1 MPCVAL
7 PRKAHRNA
15 QDHIVRL
22 KMVHMWTGL
31 RRTQPFRVP
40 IEETRRG
47 EAWRGEERRGEERR
61 FAGSLVVSSARR
73 VSRARRAATIM
84 DENHVA
90 NVGEALRMR
99 AEAVA
104 TLEKYVHPI
113 SIPSPPPRKQ
123 CGGEAPGANVSE
135 RICGR
140 PRLCRQMIPS
150 CLSFLL
156 IPCRPL
162 HAFIASRSRALAG
175 AGRRL
180 SSCSK
185 GIMTP

>member
-1 MPCVAL
+1 M
-7 PRKAHRNA
+7 
-15 QDHIVRL
+15 
-22 KMVHMWTGL
+22 
-31 RRTQPFRVP
+31 
-40 IEETRRG
+40 
-47 EAWRGEERRGEERR
+47 
-61 FAGSLVVSSARR
+61 
-73 VSRARRAATIM
+73 M

-113 SIPSPPPRKQ
+113 PPPRKQ

-140 PRLCRQMIPS
+140 QRSCWQMIPS
-150 CLSFLL
+150 CVSFLL

-162 HAFIASRSRALAG
+162 FAFIASRSRALAG